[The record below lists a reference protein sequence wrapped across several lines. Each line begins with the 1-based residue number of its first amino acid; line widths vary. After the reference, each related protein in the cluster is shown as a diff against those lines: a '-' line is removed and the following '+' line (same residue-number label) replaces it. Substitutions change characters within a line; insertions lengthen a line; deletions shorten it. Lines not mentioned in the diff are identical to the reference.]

1 MLIIKR
7 PLLGI
12 SLIKGANYL
21 HFTAS
26 AYVGLSRMLMSKCE
40 PALGLRGKKHLKAR
54 LFLSIALRIPTAH
67 SFRVISARAN
77 DRVHVHNE
85 RNFPQAKLDREIN

>member
-40 PALGLRGKKHLKAR
+40 PALRGKKHLKAR

-77 DRVHVHNE
+77 DRVHEHNE
-85 RNFPQAKLDREIN
+85 RNFPQAKLDSEIN